1 MSGSLDNWRNYFR
14 TANGDIFDIIDHAV
28 MVAALDCPKEF
39 RLRRDRIA
47 EKLFTCKVTRCLGCE
62 RVELNVP
69 CNESDDDEDDMIGCK
84 RDEGGGS
91 KESKVNSSGDDR
103 DNDNDHHVNIDDD
116 NQILSNFSYGEAEAL
131 TDEIEEK
138 SQIVGE
144 VLRIKEIIDNSQDE
158 SDSVLLD
165 CLRRLQLMAL
175 TVDTLK
181 ATEIGKAVNGLRK
194 HGSKQIRHLS
204 RTLIEYGLLVNYRFA
219 GFTSVMDQEMMLDFV
234 HFHWGGRIWW
244 MNGSVLQRLFQVGT
258 WLQLFLVAEGTPDSV
273 DPSVLDEEEGLPS
286 PPLDDLAFFAAPTA
300 GIELSQFFDGMDD
313 DGNPWN
319 TGEFIKNREN
329 GRKPSVEQQSI
340 VKRKQ
345 QTTDEVNLRAKDN
358 KSQQVKRQESL
369 AKPNKP
375 PNTNSGPG
383 RPPKQS
389 MGQRINNES
398 KLQQKTDKAAI
409 HKRPQNSQQDRF
421 KSSDEI
427 AVQVKLE
434 ATKRKLQESYQQA
447 QNAKKQRTIQVMDW
461 QDLPKQGLGH
471 RNPHVRPGNHNRHW
485 ANGRR

>member
-204 RTLIEYGLLVNYRFA
+204 RTLIEGWKDLVDEWVSA
-219 GFTSVMDQEMMLDFV
+219 TKAIPV
-234 HFHWGGRIWW
+234 
-244 MNGSVLQRLFQVGT
+244 
-258 WLQLFLVAEGTPDSV
+258 VAEGTPDSV

-313 DGNPWN
+313 DGNPRN

-345 QTTDEVNLRAKDN
+345 QTTDEVNLRARDN

-409 HKRPQNSQQDRF
+409 HKRPQNSQQDQRSKGQY
-421 KSSDEI
+421 KSWTGRISLSKDLAIEI
-427 AVQVKLE
+427 H
-434 ATKRKLQESYQQA
+434 T
-447 QNAKKQRTIQVMDW
+447 
-461 QDLPKQGLGH
+461 
-471 RNPHVRPGNHNRHW
+471 
-485 ANGRR
+485 

>member
-204 RTLIEYGLLVNYRFA
+204 RTLIEYGGWKDLVDEWVSA
-219 GFTSVMDQEMMLDFV
+219 TKAIPV
-234 HFHWGGRIWW
+234 
-244 MNGSVLQRLFQVGT
+244 
-258 WLQLFLVAEGTPDSV
+258 VAEGTPDSV

-300 GIELSQFFDGMDD
+300 GIELSQLFGSFFEFPTSKIHNYEW
-313 DGNPWN
+313 GNAVSDPRN

-329 GRKPSVEQQSI
+329 GRKPSAEQQSI